1 VAQGKPRSPKRAA
14 NRRSSATKEL
24 PFDDAAHK
32 APPESPAGA
41 TLTLNA
47 LESHLWEAANILRGS
62 PLGRTDWMSYILPL
76 LFFKRICDVWDEET
90 AAARE
95 LYGDSEFEDFP
106 EAHRFQV
113 PEACHWQDVRSRATN
128 VGAALQS
135 ALRGV
140 EKANDKHLYGV
151 FGDATWT
158 NKEQIPDALLK
169 DLIEHFSSITL
180 TNTAVTSDILGDAYE
195 VLIKR
200 FAEITNKKA
209 GEFYTP
215 RAVVRLMAAILDP
228 KPGETVYDPACG
240 TGGMLLAAV
249 EHVRQAG
256 GDPRTFF
263 GRLYGQE
270 KNVTTSAV
278 ARMNLLL
285 HGLED
290 FEVQRED
297 TLRNPVFT
305 DATGGLATFDCV
317 IANPPFSLEKWGE
330 EKWESDPFGR
340 NFAGTPPSSN
350 ADYAWVQHM
359 VKSMAA
365 PAGRLAVVLPQGT
378 LFRKASEGE
387 IRRKLLEQDL
397 FEAVIGLAPNLFY
410 GAGLAACIVV
420 MRLKKPKARKGKV
433 LFIDAQ
439 TLFRKG
445 RAQNFLE
452 PEHAREIYRW
462 YRDFADVEHHARVVS
477 VEEIAKE
484 DWTLNI
490 SRYVTPKSTDEIPP
504 LPEAIAA
511 FKAALARCRE
521 AEAALEKAM
530 VEGGWLE

>member
-1 VAQGKPRSPKRAA
+1 MAKRKATTKRRAEEARATDGAGSASGQGAEILST
-14 NRRSSATKEL
+14 S
-24 PFDDAAHK
+24 
-32 APPESPAGA
+32 
-41 TLTLNA
+41 A

-76 LFFKRICDVWDEET
+76 LFFKRLCDVWDEEA

-95 LYGDSEFEDFP
+95 LYGDTAFEDFP

-113 PEACHWQDVRSRATN
+113 PDGCHWQDVRTKATN
-128 VGAALQS
+128 VGTALQN
-135 ALRGV
+135 ALRGI

-158 NKEQIPDALLK
+158 NREQLPDALLK
-169 DLIEHFSSITL
+169 DLVEHFSSITL
-180 TNTAVTSDILGDAYE
+180 TNAAVGSDILGDAYE

-270 KNVTTSAV
+270 KNVTTSAI

-290 FEVQRED
+290 FDVQRGD

-305 DATGGLATFDCV
+305 DSSGGLAAFDCV

-340 NFAGTPPSSN
+340 NFAGTPPTSA
-350 ADYAWVQHM
+350 ADFAWVQHM

-365 PAGRLAVVLPQGT
+365 PHGRLAVVLPQGA
-378 LFRKASEGE
+378 LFRKGTEGA
-387 IRRKLLEQDL
+387 IRRKLLELDL

-410 GAGLAACIVV
+410 GTGLAACLVV
-420 MRLKKPKARKGKV
+420 MRLKKPKTRQRKV
-433 LFIDAQ
+433 LVIDAQ
-439 TLFRKG
+439 TLFKKG

-452 PEHAREIYRW
+452 PDHARRILSW
-462 YRDFADVEHHARVVS
+462 YRDFIDVEHHARVVS
-477 VEEIAKE
+477 LDEIAAE

-490 SRYVTPKSTDEIPP
+490 SRYVTPESDDEIPP
-504 LPEAIAA
+504 LPEAIQA
-511 FKAALARCRE
+511 FKAALDRCRE
-521 AEAALEKAM
+521 AEAALERAM
-530 VEGGWLE
+530 IEGGWLE

>member
-1 VAQGKPRSPKRAA
+1 MAKAAKRAKKAATRKRAA
-14 NRRSSATKEL
+14 
-24 PFDDAAHK
+24 DAA
-32 APPESPAGA
+32 PEGRGFTSAAATAGGT

-76 LFFKRICDVWDEET
+76 LFFKRICDVWGEET
-90 AAARE
+90 AAARQ

-113 PEACHWQDVRSRATN
+113 PDGCHWSDVRSKAAN
-128 VGAALQS
+128 VGTALQT
-135 ALRGV
+135 ALRGI

-151 FGDATWT
+151 FGDAQWT
-158 NKEQIPDALLK
+158 NKEQLPDPLLK
-169 DLIEHFSSITL
+169 DLLEHFSSITL
-180 TNTAVTSDILGDAYE
+180 SNTAVTSDILGDAYE

-200 FAEITNKKA
+200 FAEATNKKA

-290 FEVQRED
+290 FEVQRGD

-330 EKWESDPFGR
+330 EKWETDPFGR
-340 NFAGTPPSSN
+340 NFAGTPPSSSG
-350 ADYAWVQHM
+350 DYAWVQHM
-359 VKSMAA
+359 VKSMAG
-365 PAGRLAVVLPQGT
+365 PSGRLAVVLPQGA
-378 LFRKASEGE
+378 LFRKGTEGE
-387 IRRKLLEQDL
+387 IRKKLLESDL

-410 GAGLAACIVV
+410 GTGLAACIVV
-420 MRLKKPKARKGKV
+420 MRLKKPNARKGKV

-439 TLFRKG
+439 TLFKKG
-445 RAQNFLE
+445 RAQNYLE
-452 PEHAREIYRW
+452 PEHAQQIHQW
-462 YRDFADVEHHARVVS
+462 YTAFADVEHHARVVS
-477 VEEIAKE
+477 VDDIAKE

>member
-1 VAQGKPRSPKRAA
+1 MTEVNSDRSMPKSTKRTKSVP
-14 NRRSSATKEL
+14 NGRRHAE
-24 PFDDAAHK
+24 
-32 APPESPAGA
+32 APPDRTPIPLAAGGA
-41 TLTLNA
+41 ASTTLTLNA

-76 LFFKRICDVWDEET
+76 LFFKRICDVWDEEA

-113 PEACHWQDVRSRATN
+113 PAGCHWQDVRTKATN
-128 VGAALQS
+128 VGTALQN
-135 ALRGV
+135 ALRGI

-158 NKEQIPDALLK
+158 NKEQLPDALLK
-169 DLIEHFSSITL
+169 DLVEHFSSITL
-180 TNTAVTSDILGDAYE
+180 TNAAVTSDILGDAYE

-249 EHVRQAG
+249 EHVRQGG

-290 FEVQRED
+290 FEVQRGD
-297 TLRNPVFT
+297 TLRTPVFT

-317 IANPPFSLEKWGE
+317 IANPPFSLEK
-330 EKWESDPFGR
+330 
-340 NFAGTPPSSN
+340 
-350 ADYAWVQHM
+350 
-359 VKSMAA
+359 
-365 PAGRLAVVLPQGT
+365 
-378 LFRKASEGE
+378 
-387 IRRKLLEQDL
+387 
-397 FEAVIGLAPNLFY
+397 
-410 GAGLAACIVV
+410 
-420 MRLKKPKARKGKV
+420 
-433 LFIDAQ
+433 
-439 TLFRKG
+439 
-445 RAQNFLE
+445 
-452 PEHAREIYRW
+452 
-462 YRDFADVEHHARVVS
+462 
-477 VEEIAKE
+477 
-484 DWTLNI
+484 
-490 SRYVTPKSTDEIPP
+490 
-504 LPEAIAA
+504 
-511 FKAALARCRE
+511 
-521 AEAALEKAM
+521 
-530 VEGGWLE
+530 